1 MGLAESFN
9 AALYDNLQVYA
20 AWFPVVNTI
29 KIGDFGVIEDGVFR
43 PLGNIAKFGIIPAT
57 APGAEAE
64 IDFVSDGTTVT
75 KFVAGA
81 KVDQFPPVADLDA
94 KLELEFKR
102 ENSCLLKAKFS
113 VLDMQDIHGVAKR
126 LKDLEEWENHFKVVS
141 SIYTGDKCV
150 IVACRDAGTKVSLS
164 AKANLL
170 QQVELGKVEVA
181 PSFESTNSACFK
193 SVGATGVV
201 GIRLF
206 KLGFLGGLK
215 ILSKLDRQKATKV
228 EADVLKGK
236 LKSDW

>member
-9 AALYDNLQVYA
+9 DALYANLQVYA

-29 KIGDFGVIEDGVFR
+29 KVGDFGVIEDGVFR
-43 PLGNIAKFGIIPAT
+43 PLGNITKFGINPTI

-75 KFVAGA
+75 KFVAGG
-81 KVDQFPPVADLDA
+81 KVDKFPPVGDLDA

-113 VLDMQDIHGVAKR
+113 VLEMQDIHGVAKG
-126 LKDLEEWENHFKVVS
+126 LKDLDEWENHFKVVS
-141 SIYTGDKCV
+141 STYTGDQCV

-193 SVGATGVV
+193 SIGATGVV

-206 KLGFLGGLK
+206 KLGFFGG
-215 ILSKLDRQKATKV
+215 ISVLSKLDRKKAPQV
-228 EADVLKGK
+228 EAEVLKGK